1 MINPASRWFELFVAV
16 RYLRAK
22 RKQAVVSVIT
32 VISIIGVTAGVMSLV
47 IALAI
52 NAGFRNTLQRNLLGA
67 TAHVS
72 ILEKEPTYG
81 IENWRELI
89 GKVRRLPHVSAAAP
103 SLYGTVF
110 LAGPVQSSGAV
121 LKGIDAGGES
131 STIDLVKHLKEGSLD
146 SLNQEVR
153 GYPTIVIG
161 SELARQTGMRMG
173 SLVKVISPQG
183 EMTPFGPRPSYFT
196 FRVTGIFE
204 TGFFDLDNGWA
215 VTSLKSAQKVL
226 SLPDVVNSVELKLD
240 DIYTAVD
247 VAAQAEKLAGTKYAA
262 TTWMEQNRGILNA
275 LQMER
280 VVTVVTIGLIQM
292 VAALNI
298 LIALIMM
305 VMEKHR
311 DISILVSMGARRR
324 QIRRIFMLQGVL
336 IGVVGAVAG
345 LAAGYTLCYFANT
358 YHWIQLN
365 AEVYALSFVPFEP
378 RWVDG
383 IWIAA
388 VAVLV
393 SFLATLYPANSAAKV
408 APVEALRYE

>member
-1 MINPASRWFELFVAV
+1 MLSPTGRWFELFVAV

-52 NAGFRNTLQRNLLGA
+52 NAGFRNTLERNLLGA

-72 ILEKEPTYG
+72 ILEKEPAYG
-81 IENWRELI
+81 IENWRELLK
-89 GKVRRLPHVSAAAP
+89 KVRRLPHVVAASP
-103 SLYGTVF
+103 SLYGQVF
-110 LAGPVQSSGAV
+110 LAGPLQSSGAV
-121 LKGIDAGGES
+121 LKGIDVGGES
-131 STIDLVKHLKEGSLD
+131 STIDLVRHLKQGSLD
-146 SLNQEVR
+146 SLKHEVR

-161 SELARQTGMRMG
+161 TELARHTGMRMD
-173 SLVKVISPQG
+173 SIVRVISPQG
-183 EMTPFGPRPSYFT
+183 EVTPFEVRPAFFR

-204 TGFFDLDNGWA
+204 TGFYDLDNGWA
-215 VTSLKSAQKVL
+215 VTSLASAQKVL

-240 DIYTAVD
+240 DIYAANQ
-247 VAAQAEKLAGTKYAA
+247 VAAQAEKIAGPKYAA
-262 TTWMEQNRGILNA
+262 TSWMEQNKAILNA
-275 LQMER
+275 LQSER
-280 VVTVVTIGLIQM
+280 VVTAITIGLIQL

-298 LIALIMM
+298 LVALIMM

-336 IGVVGAVAG
+336 IGVLGTTFG
-345 LAAGYTLCYFANT
+345 LTLGYTLCYFANR
-358 YHWIQLN
+358 YQWVRLN

-378 RWVDG
+378 RWIDG
-383 IWIAA
+383 LWIAG

-408 APVEALRYE
+408 IPVEALRYE